1 MVLGADSGVG
11 RFVGGEVE
19 VCAQAHTR
27 VSEARESARRFQ
39 SMASRAQ
46 ARARVSEA
54 RESARSLQVKV
65 ESVGWFGRGIVNAGC
80 SVTGHVSLNPERW

>member
-19 VCAQAHTR
+19 VCAQAHT
-27 VSEARESARRFQ
+27 
-39 SMASRAQ
+39 
-46 ARARVSEA
+46 RVSEA

>member
-27 VSEARESARRFQ
+27 VSEARESAR
-39 SMASRAQ
+39 
-46 ARARVSEA
+46 
-54 RESARSLQVKV
+54 SLQVKV

-80 SVTGHVSLNPERW
+80 SVTGQVR